1 MGIQFASVVI
11 SRHVDEGLVNET
23 GNLNVVGRLDELH
36 ALKGS
41 CRDETSTVA
50 RLSAPG
56 NFLAFG
62 ITNGRVR
69 LGGSPET
76 EIYMSRY

>member
-41 CRDETSTVA
+41 AGMRRVPWPGLVHQATFDREL
-50 RLSAPG
+50 LSPCLTDI
-56 NFLAFG
+56 LALHAANPF
-62 ITNGRVR
+62 
-69 LGGSPET
+69 EQ
-76 EIYMSRY
+76 